1 MPETVMIV
9 AGETSG
15 ELYGALLASSLKRMS
30 PGVKIIGIGGER
42 MREAGVRLIAGVA
55 GAFGIA
61 EAVSAIRS
69 LRKTFHAALDAFNAE
84 RPSVLVLIDYPD
96 FNLKLA
102 EKAKQQNIRVLY
114 YVSPQVWAWRKNRI
128 YKIAR
133 LVDRM
138 AVILPFEVDIY
149 RETGLACEFVGHPV
163 LDEIEGIG
171 TDRAELKKALGL
183 LPGSPLLSLLPGS
196 RAHEIEK
203 LLPVM
208 TEVLG
213 TVRSEFREFQFCMP
227 FAPNTDLDRYGPQI
241 EALRKRG
248 VVVSRGNSLQV
259 LAASDLAVVASG
271 TATLQA
277 GLLGLPIV
285 VIYKVSPLTYL
296 IGKMLIRG
304 KYITLSNILSGRE
317 VVKEFLQDRASA
329 SNVVAELRRI
339 ITDDAYRT
347 QMVGACREVR
357 ALFSGRHASDR
368 VAEMVFELAG
378 WKRQTSS

>member
-1 MPETVMIV
+1 MIV

-15 ELYGALLASSLKRMS
+15 ELYGALLASSLKKMS

-42 MREAGVRLIAGVA
+42 MREAGVKLIAGVA

-69 LRKTFHAALDAFNAE
+69 LRKTFRAALDAFNEE

-138 AVILPFEVDIY
+138 AVILPFEVNIY
-149 RETGLACEFVGHPV
+149 KETGLACEFVGHPV
-163 LDEIEGIG
+163 LDEIEGMG
-171 TDRAELKKALGL
+171 TDRKGMKKELGL
-183 LPGSPLLSLLPGS
+183 PPGFPLVSLLPGS
-196 RAHEIEK
+196 RTHEIDR

-208 TEVLG
+208 TEILD
-213 TVRSEFREFQFCMP
+213 TFQSEFTGYQFCIP
-227 FAPNTDLDRYGPQI
+227 FAPNTDLERYRPRI

-317 VVKEFLQDRASA
+317 IVKEFLQERASA
-329 SNVVAELRRI
+329 GNVMAELRRI
-339 ITDDAYRT
+339 VTDEDYRT
-347 QMVGACREVR
+347 EMIRACREVR
-357 ALFSGRHASDR
+357 AIFSGRHASDR

-378 WKRQTSS
+378 WKRQTSQ